1 MGVPAAISPPW
12 GPLSRPS
19 SAFQF
24 SNIREDKKQQEMAG
38 LTEKDNL
45 ILRQVIAGVA
55 GWPARCSGQERGS
68 WQPLRG

>member
-1 MGVPAAISPPW
+1 
-12 GPLSRPS
+12 
-19 SAFQF
+19 
-24 SNIREDKKQQEMAG
+24 MAG

-45 ILRQVIAGVA
+45 ILRQVTAGVA